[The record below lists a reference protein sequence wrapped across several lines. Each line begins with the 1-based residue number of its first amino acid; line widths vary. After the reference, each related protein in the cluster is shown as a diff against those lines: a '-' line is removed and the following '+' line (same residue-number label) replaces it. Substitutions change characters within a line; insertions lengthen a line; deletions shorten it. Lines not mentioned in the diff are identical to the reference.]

1 MHRELSGI
9 PGAFF
14 IEWRINSYSG
24 QSYAANVDIFIR
36 ITTNLI
42 SDTRTPAVH
51 PRQPEHL
58 QFPESAGGHS
68 G

>member
-1 MHRELSGI
+1 MHRELSEI
-9 PGAFF
+9 PGAFLSNDGY
-14 IEWRINSYSG
+14 ICSG

-42 SDTRTPAVH
+42 SDRRTQAVR

-58 QFPESAGGHS
+58 QFPGSEGGHS